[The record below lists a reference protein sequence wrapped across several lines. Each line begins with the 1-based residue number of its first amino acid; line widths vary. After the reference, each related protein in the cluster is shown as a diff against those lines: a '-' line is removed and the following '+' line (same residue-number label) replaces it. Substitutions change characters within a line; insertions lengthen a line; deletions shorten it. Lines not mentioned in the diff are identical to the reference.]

1 MADALKFEGL
11 KHSYGGTVV
20 LALPDWSAGEG
31 QHWLFLGPSGSG
43 KTTLLNILAGL
54 LTPSAG
60 TVSVVGQEL
69 ASLSSSARDSLRGR
83 QVGIVFQKLH
93 LIAALTV
100 MENLILVQTLAER
113 MADPQEAYELLERLG
128 ISDKADCYPRQL
140 SYGQAQRVALA
151 RALVNQPKII
161 LADEPTSNLDD
172 VNAHRVIELLLEQAT
187 LNESAL
193 VVATHDSRVR
203 HRFPYRLDLTA
214 VADGA

>member
-1 MADALKFEGL
+1 
-11 KHSYGGTVV
+11 
-20 LALPDWSAGEG
+20 
-31 QHWLFLGPSGSG
+31 
-43 KTTLLNILAGL
+43 
-54 LTPSAG
+54 
-60 TVSVVGQEL
+60 
-69 ASLSSSARDSLRGR
+69 
-83 QVGIVFQKLH
+83 
-93 LIAALTV
+93 
-100 MENLILVQTLAER
+100 MENLVLVQTLAER
-113 MADPQEAYELLERLG
+113 MADSQEAYELLERLG
-128 ISDKADCYPRQL
+128 ISDKADSYPRQL